1 MFFQFKLILRN
12 DFTVIFLDYNPFDAE
27 EQSVHKRSIYMV
39 EGNCKVNGYKPMSEI
54 WSGALNLISHK

>member
-27 EQSVHKRSIYMV
+27 KQSIHKISITWWKEIARSV
-39 EGNCKVNGYKPMSEI
+39 ATS
-54 WSGALNLISHK
+54 L